1 MKERLSTGRIKI
13 TSHNASVEQ
22 QEAQVT
28 GPASKMSAF
37 ETNKHFKNNPLK
49 DISNQMS
56 NLQNQHEKE
65 FHEKK
70 QSLPFEI
77 APKQIK
83 INNFLEMPS
92 SKTNDK
98 NEE

>member
-1 MKERLSTGRIKI
+1 
-13 TSHNASVEQ
+13 
-22 QEAQVT
+22 
-28 GPASKMSAF
+28 
-37 ETNKHFKNNPLK
+37 
-49 DISNQMS
+49 MS